1 MFESSANMIKDVKKN
16 IFESSANMIKDN
28 KLDELEKS
36 RLSQFIRSFLFWRKT
51 SN

>member
-1 MFESSANMIKDVKKN
+1 MIKDVKKN

-36 RLSQFIRSFLFWRKT
+36 LIIKNEKQWTK
-51 SN
+51 